1 MQYCKGT
8 ILMLRTTLLILLFT
22 GILTAAPTDGSADF
36 LENRAIPIFMAL
48 NGFAMA
54 GIWTVD
60 LSKGVLHDGFWKSRE
75 GDDRLF
81 WPHLIAEYTTAAGLL
96 VAAYGLYND
105 TAWGE
110 SAAFISLGAL
120 AYTATSNLSWSL
132 AKRERLPY
140 AIPMM
145 VGLGGS
151 VVSIA
156 ILF

>member
-1 MQYCKGT
+1 
-8 ILMLRTTLLILLFT
+8 MLRTFLLMFLFS
-22 GILTAAPTDGSADF
+22 GVLFAAPTDGSVSF
-36 LENRAIPIFMAL
+36 LENRAIPVFMAL
-48 NGFAMA
+48 NGLAMA

-60 LSKGVLHDGFWKSRE
+60 ISKGVLPNGFWKSRE

-96 VAAYGLYND
+96 AGAYGLY
-105 TAWGE
+105 TAAPWGE

-140 AIPMM
+140 AIPMI
-145 VGLGGS
+145 VGLAGS

>member
-1 MQYCKGT
+1 MF
-8 ILMLRTTLLILLFT
+8 LFI
-22 GILTAAPTDGSADF
+22 GVLSAAPTDDSISF
-36 LENRAIPIFMAL
+36 LENRAIPAFMAF
-48 NGFAMA
+48 NGLAMA

-60 LSKGVLHDGFWKSRE
+60 ISKGVLQDGFWKSRE

-81 WPHLIAEYTTAAGLL
+81 WPHLIAEYATAASLL
-96 VAAYGLYND
+96 AGAYGLY
-105 TAWGE
+105 TAAPWGE

-132 AKRERLPY
+132 AKKKRLSY
-140 AIPMM
+140 AVPMLI
-145 VGLGGS
+145 GLSGS